1 MERGIQQTCE
11 KEKVQKNL
19 TANGMQCL
27 STKSRFVSTY
37 CSNSI
42 NDSSFLNC
50 NRRYMVDNN
59 GGLEAK
65 LWGIASDLGI
75 SCLRDKEVI
84 FQKFRELE

>member
-1 MERGIQQTCE
+1 
-11 KEKVQKNL
+11 
-19 TANGMQCL
+19 
-27 STKSRFVSTY
+27 
-37 CSNSI
+37 
-42 NDSSFLNC
+42 
-50 NRRYMVDNN
+50 MVDNN